1 MGHWNV
7 MRSRLAFRA
16 VPVVV
21 SSHQVRPCVGTLAS
35 TGTAVGAAAHGQGGP
50 PALLQ
55 HGAGPLSDRAVC
67 YFHVPLTVFTAA
79 SAHHCRRPLPGLA
92 GRTASRGLFQIS
104 RGQARREGWA

>member
-21 SSHQVRPCVGTLAS
+21 SSHQVRACVGTL
-35 TGTAVGAAAHGQGGP
+35 TNTVTVVVAAAHGQGGP

-92 GRTASRGLFQIS
+92 GRTASRGLFHS
-104 RGQARREGWA
+104 RGQAGREGWA

>member
-21 SSHQVRPCVGTLAS
+21 SSHQVRACVGTL
-35 TGTAVGAAAHGQGGP
+35 TNTVTVVGAAAHGQGGP

-55 HGAGPLSDRAVC
+55 HGADPLSDRAVC
-67 YFHVPLTVFTAA
+67 YFHEPLAVFTAA
-79 SAHHCRRPLPGLA
+79 SAHHCQRPPPGLA
-92 GRTASRGLFQIS
+92 GRTAARGLFYS
-104 RGQARREGWA
+104 HGQVGREGWA

>member
-1 MGHWNV
+1 

-55 HGAGPLSDRAVC
+55 HGAGPLLDRARLLFARTTNSVYRC
-67 YFHVPLTVFTAA
+67 QR
-79 SAHHCRRPLPGLA
+79 SPLPAPTTRARGAHDSARAFSNLPRA
-92 GRTASRGLFQIS
+92 GRARGMGL
-104 RGQARREGWA
+104 RA

>member
-1 MGHWNV
+1 

-55 HGAGPLSDRAVC
+55 HGAGPLLDKAPVVC
-67 YFHVPLTVFTAA
+67 TYHEQCSPLSALSTAG
-79 SAHHCRRPLPGLA
+79 AHHQGSRGARQREGFFKSPA
-92 GRTASRGLFQIS
+92 GRQG
-104 RGQARREGWA
+104 ARDGPEGVK